1 MFFEG
6 TEVYDLNPPLTIESP
21 LEDRIRLLI
30 RGTFLFFSY
39 TQLTRREDVTFFVWI
54 INMNE
59 HKNEFH
65 VCACVYVHVSVENKD
80 RCIPHFEPSAESH
93 IPLQGETVT
102 AFDSFFM
109 EECPSLLNRKLSGI
123 GLYITK
129 RSRRV

>member
-80 RCIPHFEPSAESH
+80 RY
-93 IPLQGETVT
+93 IPLRAERG
-102 AFDSFFM
+102 AIF
-109 EECPSLLNRKLSGI
+109 
-123 GLYITK
+123 LYRAKPLPRLIPFLWK
-129 RSRRV
+129 SVRRC